1 MRKILW
7 ILSVYALLL
16 LNFSACQSEI
26 EVDLPDYQSKLVVEG
41 YIENG
46 KPAMVMLSRSI
57 PFFQHI
63 DLNYVVNNVL
73 VMDAVVTLTTSDGE
87 SEQLS
92 FVPSSESPYMF
103 AYMGNIRGKENTSY
117 DLKIEWKGQT
127 YTSTTSILHTFDLDS
142 IGFDQSMELLNDT
155 MKTIR
160 ALLTDDPM
168 EANYYQIYVKV
179 HGKNLHDRLWV
190 TTLPVAFDDATFSGL
205 QFNVEVM
212 RANPSSFLMPEMTDE
227 EKEEYFRMTYRP
239 GDTVYVKYGLI
250 DYASYQF
257 WCTGGN
263 NAALGQNPFTN
274 PTPTFS
280 NIKGENV
287 TGVWCGYACKTETL
301 IYEEV
306 EN

>member
-1 MRKILW
+1 MKRFIG
-7 ILSVYALLL
+7 ILSFCAFLLFG
-16 LNFSACQSEI
+16 FSACQSEI

-92 FVPSSESPYMF
+92 FMPSSESPYMF
-103 AYMGNIRGKENTSY
+103 AYMGSIRGKENTSY

-155 MKTIR
+155 MMTVR
-160 ALLTDDPM
+160 LLLTDDPM
-168 EANYYQIYVKV
+168 EMNFYQIFVKV
-179 HGKNLHDRLWV
+179 HGRKLHDRLWV
-190 TTLPVAFDDATFSGL
+190 TTMPVAFDDATFSGL
-205 QFNVEVM
+205 QFNMEVL

-227 EKEEYFRMTYRP
+227 EKEEYFRMT
-239 GDTVYVKYGLI
+239 
-250 DYASYQF
+250 
-257 WCTGGN
+257 
-263 NAALGQNPFTN
+263 
-274 PTPTFS
+274 
-280 NIKGENV
+280 
-287 TGVWCGYACKTETL
+287 
-301 IYEEV
+301 
-306 EN
+306 